1 MTAIKKLF
9 KRLSVRDDEVILVR
23 SHDSI
28 GPKKNKQYLDQL
40 LEILQDA
47 GTLCLLDNCA
57 FNTKVLKGDVV
68 AKVTNQERF
77 VLSSNKMLQLLTLR
91 RDCHYADHPALML
104 ASVGKYAKYF
114 ARSKALDFPYGESS
128 VFEDLHEMN
137 ALVLFITAKH
147 TPYEGKYAYS
157 YWDQRVISKNTSVMD
172 DHVISYLDFNYDPEW
187 VHAQVFGSGLLLS
200 EIDGEDVI
208 YGVRYRDY
216 IKLIK
221 ERLEKRV

>member
-1 MTAIKKLF
+1 MTAIEKLLD
-9 KRLSVRDDEVILVR
+9 RLNVRHDEVVLVR

-28 GPKKNKQYLDQL
+28 GPEKNKQYLDIL
-40 LEILQDA
+40 LNHLKES
-47 GTLCLLDNCA
+47 GTLCLLADCD
-57 FNTKVLKGDVV
+57 FNTNVQEGDVV
-68 AKVTNQERF
+68 ATVSNQERF

-114 ARSKALDFPYGESS
+114 ARSKPLDFPYGESS

-137 ALVLFITAKH
+137 AVVLFVTAKH
-147 TPYEGKYAYS
+147 VPYEGKYAFS
-157 YWDQRVISKNTSVMD
+157 NWDDRVIAKNTSVLD
-172 DHVISYLDFNYDPEW
+172 DQLVSYLDFNCNCEW

-200 EIDGEDVI
+200 EIEGDEVV

-216 IKLIK
+216 IKMINK
-221 ERLEKRV
+221 RLG

>member
-1 MTAIKKLF
+1 MTAIKKLLD
-9 KRLSVRDDEVILVR
+9 RLNVRDDEVLLVR

-28 GPKKNKQYLDQL
+28 GPEKNKQYLDEL
-40 LEILQDA
+40 LKRLKDS
-47 GTLCLLDNCA
+47 GTLCLLDDCN
-57 FNTKVLKGDVV
+57 FNTNVQPGDVV
-68 AKVTNQERF
+68 ATVSNQERF

-137 ALVLFITAKH
+137 AIILFVTAKH
-147 TPYEGKYAYS
+147 VPFEGKYAYS
-157 YWDQRVISKNTSVMD
+157 KWDDRVIAKNTSVLD
-172 DHVISYLDFNYDPEW
+172 DQLISYLDFDCDFNW
-187 VHAQVFGSGLLLS
+187 IHAQVFGSGLMLS
-200 EIDGEDVI
+200 EIDGDDVL

-216 IKLIK
+216 VKLISD
-221 ERLEKRV
+221 RLA